1 MGRNLLGTDSL
12 EEGSHVVVV
21 SEDEGVLLRVV
32 RVDVTLTHAVE
43 LIRVVTLSVF
53 LSVLGLGNR
62 WTL

>member
-21 SEDEGVLLRVV
+21 SEHEGVLLRVV

-53 LSVLGLGNR
+53 LGVLGLGNR

>member
-32 RVDVTLTHAVE
+32 RAKVHRLR
-43 LIRVVTLSVF
+43 LMF
-53 LSVLGLGNR
+53 
-62 WTL
+62 